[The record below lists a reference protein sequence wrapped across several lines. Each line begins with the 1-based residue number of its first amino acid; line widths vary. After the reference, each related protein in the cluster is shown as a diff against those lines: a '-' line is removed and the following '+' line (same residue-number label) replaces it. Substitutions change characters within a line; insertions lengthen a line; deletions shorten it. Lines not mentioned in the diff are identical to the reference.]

1 MTKEMEARITK
12 ILAEM
17 TVQEKI
23 GQLNQQAE
31 PRSDEEI
38 ALCKQ
43 KIRNGEVGS
52 IILTASSTAGNEKKS
67 QIQEELLNE
76 LQRVAVEESRS
87 HVPLLYGRDVIH
99 GHQTVYPI
107 PLASA
112 CAFNEELLKKS
123 YQNIAREAAGL
134 CGGAARGGPI

>member
-1 MTKEMEARITK
+1 MQCFLWRLSIVAGYFFIGKAEKKGDAVALLTEDNAVRWKNRSGGLPEYKRDSVLGGTGVKMTKEMEARITK

-67 QIQEELLNE
+67 QKE
-76 LQRVAVEESRS
+76 
-87 HVPLLYGRDVIH
+87 
-99 GHQTVYPI
+99 
-107 PLASA
+107 
-112 CAFNEELLKKS
+112 KK
-123 YQNIAREAAGL
+123 
-134 CGGAARGGPI
+134 